1 MVLKKEG
8 NKEGNRIAD
17 RLPVLSEAEQ
27 KDATKP
33 VSVSWALEL
42 ASQDIGYVWV
52 DHERTYCVLQVSAE
66 NTLRCVRVYNYED
79 GFWFLS
85 MVRATCAV
93 AGIRLELDGYAL
105 VQQPPRLDEGSTGSE
120 DSGGGEEEGNEEVQ
134 TSMTEGYDEG
144 FARGWA

>member
-105 VQQPPRLDEGSTGSE
+105 VQQPPRLDGGGTGSE
-120 DSGGGEEEGNEEVQ
+120 DRGDGDEGGEEVQ
-134 TSMTEGYDEG
+134 TSMTESYDEEFIG
-144 FARGWA
+144 GWA

>member
-105 VQQPPRLDEGSTGSE
+105 VQQPPRLDEGDTGSE
-120 DSGGGEEEGNEEVQ
+120 DRGDGDEGGEEVQ
-134 TSMTEGYDEG
+134 TSMTEGYDEEFLG
-144 FARGWA
+144 GWA

>member
-1 MVLKKEG
+1 MAMKREE
-8 NKEGNRIAD
+8 NKEQSRVAD

-105 VQQPPRLDEGSTGSE
+105 VQQPPRLDGGGTGSE
-120 DSGGGEEEGNEEVQ
+120 DSGGGDEGGEEVQ
-134 TSMTEGYDEG
+134 TSMTESYDEEFIG
-144 FARGWA
+144 GWA

>member
-1 MVLKKEG
+1 MVMKREE
-8 NKEGNRIAD
+8 NKEQNRVAD

-52 DHERTYCVLQVSAE
+52 DYERTYCVLQVSAE

-93 AGIRLELDGYAL
+93 AGIRLELDGYTL
-105 VQQPPRLDEGSTGSE
+105 VQQPPRLDEESTGSE
-120 DSGGGEEEGNEEVQ
+120 DRGGGEEGDEEVQ

-144 FARGWA
+144 FTRGWA

>member
-1 MVLKKEG
+1 M
-8 NKEGNRIAD
+8 
-17 RLPVLSEAEQ
+17 
-27 KDATKP
+27 
-33 VSVSWALEL
+33 SVSWALEL

-93 AGIRLELDGYAL
+93 AGIRLELDGYTV
-105 VQQPPRLDEGSTGSE
+105 VQQPPRLDDGGTGTD
-120 DSGGGEEEGNEEVQ
+120 DSAGGDEGGEVVH
-134 TSMTEGYDEG
+134 TSMTEGYDVG
-144 FARGWA
+144 FTRGWA

>member
-1 MVLKKEG
+1 MVMKKEG
-8 NKEGNRIAD
+8 NKEGNRVAE

-33 VSVSWALEL
+33 ISVSWALEL
-42 ASQDIGYVWV
+42 ASQDIGWVWV
-52 DHERTYCVLQVSAE
+52 DQKDTQTVLQVSAE

-93 AGIRLELDGYAL
+93 AGIRLELDGYTV
-105 VQQPPRLDEGSTGSE
+105 VQQPPRLDEGSTGTD
-120 DSGGGEEEGNEEVQ
+120 DSAGGDEGGEEVQ

-144 FARGWA
+144 FTRGWA

>member
-42 ASQDIGYVWV
+42 ASQDIG
-52 DHERTYCVLQVSAE
+52 
-66 NTLRCVRVYNYED
+66 
-79 GFWFLS
+79 
-85 MVRATCAV
+85 
-93 AGIRLELDGYAL
+93 
-105 VQQPPRLDEGSTGSE
+105 
-120 DSGGGEEEGNEEVQ
+120 
-134 TSMTEGYDEG
+134 
-144 FARGWA
+144 

>member
-42 ASQDIGYVWV
+42 ASQDIGYVWI
-52 DHERTYCVLQVSAE
+52 DRQDTYCVLQVSAE

-105 VQQPPRLDEGSTGSE
+105 VQQPPRLDVGGTGSE
-120 DSGGGEEEGNEEVQ
+120 DSGGGDEGGEEVQ
-134 TSMTEGYDEG
+134 TSMTESYDEEFIG
-144 FARGWA
+144 GWA

>member
-33 VSVSWALEL
+33 ASVSWALEL

-52 DHERTYCVLQVSAE
+52 DHKDTYCVLQVSAE
-66 NTLRCVRVYNYED
+66 NTLRCVRVYNYQD

-93 AGIRLELDGYAL
+93 AGIRLELDGYTM
-105 VQQPPRLDEGSTGSE
+105 VQQPPRLDEGGTGTENS
-120 DSGGGEEEGNEEVQ
+120 GGEEEGSEEVQ
-134 TSMTEGYDEG
+134 TSMTEGYGEG
-144 FARGWA
+144 FTRGWA

>member
-85 MVRATCAV
+85 MVRATWAV

-105 VQQPPRLDEGSTGSE
+105 VQQPPRLDEGGTGSE
-120 DSGGGEEEGNEEVQ
+120 DRGDGDEGGEEVQ
-134 TSMTEGYDEG
+134 TSMTESYDEEFIG
-144 FARGWA
+144 GWA

>member
-42 ASQDIGYVWV
+42 ASQDIGYVWI
-52 DHERTYCVLQVSAE
+52 DRQDTYCVLQVSAE

-120 DSGGGEEEGNEEVQ
+120 DSSGGEEGGEEVQ

-144 FARGWA
+144 FIGGWA

>member
-1 MVLKKEG
+1 MVMKREE
-8 NKEGNRIAD
+8 NKEQNRVAD

-52 DHERTYCVLQVSAE
+52 DHKDTYCVLQVSAE
-66 NTLRCVRVYNYED
+66 NTLRCVRVYNYQD

-93 AGIRLELDGYAL
+93 AGIRLELDGYTM
-105 VQQPPRLDEGSTGSE
+105 VQQPPRLDEGGTGTENS
-120 DSGGGEEEGNEEVQ
+120 GGEEEGSEEVQ
-134 TSMTEGYDEG
+134 TSMTEGYGEG
-144 FARGWA
+144 FTRGWA

>member
-1 MVLKKEG
+1 MVMKREES
-8 NKEGNRIAD
+8 KEGNRIAD

-27 KDATKP
+27 KAATKP
-33 VSVSWALEL
+33 ISVSWALEL
-42 ASQDIGYVWV
+42 ASQDIGGVWV
-52 DHERTYCVLQVSAE
+52 DHERTYCVLQGSAE

-105 VQQPPRLDEGSTGSE
+105 VQQPPRLDEGGTGSE
-120 DSGGGEEEGNEEVQ
+120 DRGDGDEGGEEVQ
-134 TSMTEGYDEG
+134 TSMTESYDEEFIG
-144 FARGWA
+144 GWA

>member
-8 NKEGNRIAD
+8 NKEGNRVAD

-52 DHERTYCVLQVSAE
+52 DHKDTYCVLQVSAE
-66 NTLRCVRVYNYED
+66 NTLRCVRVYNYQD

-93 AGIRLELDGYAL
+93 AGIIAPWIVAAFREQRWCYYK
-105 VQQPPRLDEGSTGSE
+105 V
-120 DSGGGEEEGNEEVQ
+120 GG
-134 TSMTEGYDEG
+134 
-144 FARGWA
+144 

>member
-8 NKEGNRIAD
+8 HKERNRVAD

-33 VSVSWALEL
+33 ASVSWALEL

-52 DHERTYCVLQVSAE
+52 DHKDTYCVLQVSAE
-66 NTLRCVRVYNYED
+66 NTLRCVRVYNYQD

-93 AGIRLELDGYAL
+93 AGIRLELDGYTM
-105 VQQPPRLDEGSTGSE
+105 VQQPPRLDEGGTGTENS
-120 DSGGGEEEGNEEVQ
+120 GGEEEGSEEVQ
-134 TSMTEGYDEG
+134 TSMTEGYGEG
-144 FARGWA
+144 FTRGWA

>member
-1 MVLKKEG
+1 MVMKREE
-8 NKEGNRIAD
+8 NKEQNRVAD

-93 AGIRLELDGYAL
+93 AGIRLELDGYTV

-120 DSGGGEEEGNEEVQ
+120 DIGGGEEEGREEVQ

-144 FARGWA
+144 FTRGWA

>member
-8 NKEGNRIAD
+8 NKEGNRVAD

-42 ASQDIGYVWV
+42 ASQDVGYVWI
-52 DHERTYCVLQVSAE
+52 DHKDTYCVLQVSAE

-120 DSGGGEEEGNEEVQ
+120 DSGGGEEGDEEVQ

>member
-1 MVLKKEG
+1 MVMKREESKEQ
-8 NKEGNRIAD
+8 NRVAD
-17 RLPVLSEAEQ
+17 RLPVLSEAQQ

-42 ASQDIGYVWV
+42 ASQDVGYVWI
-52 DHERTYCVLQVSAE
+52 DRQDTYCVLQVSAE

-105 VQQPPRLDEGSTGSE
+105 VQQPPRLDKGSTGSE
-120 DSGGGEEEGNEEVQ
+120 DIGDGEEEGDEEVQ

-144 FARGWA
+144 FIGGWA

>member
-8 NKEGNRIAD
+8 NKEGNRVAD

-33 VSVSWALEL
+33 ASVSWALEL

-52 DHERTYCVLQVSAE
+52 DHKDTYCVLQVSAE
-66 NTLRCVRVYNYED
+66 NTLRCVRVYNYQD

-93 AGIRLELDGYAL
+93 AGIRLELDGYTM
-105 VQQPPRLDEGSTGSE
+105 VQQPPRLDEGGTGTENS
-120 DSGGGEEEGNEEVQ
+120 GGEEEGSEEVQ
-134 TSMTEGYDEG
+134 TSMTEGYGEG
-144 FARGWA
+144 FTRGWA

>member
-1 MVLKKEG
+1 MVMKREE
-8 NKEGNRIAD
+8 NKEQNRVAD

-33 VSVSWALEL
+33 ISVSWALEL
-42 ASQDIGYVWV
+42 ASQDVGYVWI
-52 DHERTYCVLQVSAE
+52 DHKDTYCVLQVSAE

-105 VQQPPRLDEGSTGSE
+105 VQQPPRLDGGGTGSE
-120 DSGGGEEEGNEEVQ
+120 DSGGGDEGGEEVQ

-144 FARGWA
+144 FIGGWA